1 MDSFQE
7 KVDRQERLSAEV
19 EKLRKSMDGLTVE
32 KQREILDKMMEL
44 IDSVHALTAEILM
57 HVFNQSVLQNDQAAK
72 HQISV
77 AA

>member
-19 EKLRKSMDGLTVE
+19 EKLRKSMDGISSD
-32 KQREILDKMMEL
+32 KQRGILDKMMEL

-57 HVFNQSVLQNDQAAK
+57 HVFNQSVFQNDRAAK
-72 HQISV
+72 PNVSV

>member
-77 AA
+77 AV